1 MWAVK
6 IVSFDPNILCNCDA
20 ADETGKH
27 DIHQKKKIRISH
39 KNKIKRRRTLRPAN
53 IPQHQCAIALR

>member
-1 MWAVK
+1 MNMKKCVHMWAVK

-27 DIHQKKKIRISH
+27 DIHQKNKLGYHI
-39 KNKIKRRRTLRPAN
+39 KIK
-53 IPQHQCAIALR
+53 